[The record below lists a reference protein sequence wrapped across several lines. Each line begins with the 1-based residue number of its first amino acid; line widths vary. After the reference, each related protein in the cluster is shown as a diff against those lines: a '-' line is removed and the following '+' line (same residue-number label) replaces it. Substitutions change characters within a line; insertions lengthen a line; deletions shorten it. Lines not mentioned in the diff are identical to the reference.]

1 MAAAPFT
8 DHKCIVLSQKKENLP
23 AAPLQKKAKPIL
35 KIKVSLHILD
45 TAACIV
51 VVLQSQDPLMQNN
64 LFC

>member
-1 MAAAPFT
+1 MHCT
-8 DHKCIVLSQKKENLP
+8 QSEKENLP

-51 VVLQSQDPLMQNN
+51 VVLQSQDLLMQNN